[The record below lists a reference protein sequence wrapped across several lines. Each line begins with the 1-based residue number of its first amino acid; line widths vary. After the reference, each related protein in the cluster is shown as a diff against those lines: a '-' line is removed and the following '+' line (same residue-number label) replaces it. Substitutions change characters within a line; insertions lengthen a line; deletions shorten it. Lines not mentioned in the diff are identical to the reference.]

1 MYINRLNIPQ
11 NLLSWGYLSV
21 PAIYHGRSWG
31 WLSPC
36 EGNSTSLL
44 ILSGLHHDFGTFFSG
59 ELAVA
64 LFKTLPKAF
73 HAILRKWKRPLYYG
87 RSPKVW
93 DIIGIVDKGLVGF
106 SLCRVVF
113 ALGQAKFCVFAN
125 FIRIARL
132 FWHFSQGNWLLSLFS
147 CVVFK
152 RMQKICETSP
162 WLVAF
167 ERTCSY
173 QFSLWETLKKQII
186 HTGILD
192 FWFLAAQFPQSVP
205 ATANGSQ
212 TWFFS
217 NADERQEKW
226 VNVFKT
232 AYFFGQGPSCRP
244 TYAHK

>member
-73 HAILRKWKRPLYYG
+73 HAILRTWKRPLYYG

-93 DIIGIVDKGLVGF
+93 DIIGIVDKGLYWGWVSPCAGLF
-106 SLCRVVF
+106 LRWVRLNSVSL
-113 ALGQAKFCVFAN
+113 L
-125 FIRIARL
+125 I
-132 FWHFSQGNWLLSLFS
+132 LSGLHGYFGT
-147 CVVFK
+147 FP
-152 RMQKICETSP
+152 M
-162 WLVAF
+162 
-167 ERTCSY
+167 
-173 QFSLWETLKKQII
+173 
-186 HTGILD
+186 GIGY
-192 FWFLAAQFPQSVP
+192 FHCFLALYSSACKKMW
-205 ATANGSQ
+205 N
-212 TWFFS
+212 
-217 NADERQEKW
+217 
-226 VNVFKT
+226 
-232 AYFFGQGPSCRP
+232 
-244 TYAHK
+244 

>member
-1 MYINRLNIPQ
+1 MLYIAESAYWCRGSHHYVYKQIKYT
-11 NLLSWGYLSV
+11 SEF
-21 PAIYHGRSWG
+21 AIMGVLKCTCHLPWKVLGVAFSLWR
-31 WLSPC
+31 
-36 EGNSTSLL
+36 NSTSLL

-73 HAILRKWKRPLYYG
+73 HAILRTWKRPLYYG

-152 RMQKICETSP
+152 RMQKNVKLARGL
-162 WLVAF
+162 WLLTVPV
-167 ERTCSY
+167 
-173 QFSLWETLKKQII
+173 LIN
-186 HTGILD
+186 
-192 FWFLAAQFPQSVP
+192 FPC
-205 ATANGSQ
+205 GK
-212 TWFFS
+212 
-217 NADERQEKW
+217 R
-226 VNVFKT
+226 
-232 AYFFGQGPSCRP
+232 
-244 TYAHK
+244 

>member
-1 MYINRLNIPQ
+1 MPSSVGRTLAIDDSCWYRWILILGRMGSR
-11 NLLSWGYLSV
+11 LLS
-21 PAIYHGRSWG
+21 R
-31 WLSPC
+31 
-36 EGNSTSLL
+36 L
-44 ILSGLHHDFGTFFSG
+44 IIILQFRTEFHHLPQTQLIRYRRQRAGSG
-59 ELAVA
+59 
-64 LFKTLPKAF
+64 
-73 HAILRKWKRPLYYG
+73 
-87 RSPKVW
+87 
-93 DIIGIVDKGLVGF
+93 

-192 FWFLAAQFPQSVP
+192 FWLLAAQFPQSVP

-226 VNVFKT
+226 VNVFRT
-232 AYFFGQGPSCRP
+232 AYFFGQGPLCRP
-244 TYAHK
+244 TTHINKSIYRGRSPNVWGIVEKGLR

>member
-73 HAILRKWKRPLYYG
+73 HAILRTWKRPLYYG

-152 RMQKICETSP
+152 RMQKNVKLARGL
-162 WLVAF
+162 WLLNVPV
-167 ERTCSY
+167 
-173 QFSLWETLKKQII
+173 LIN
-186 HTGILD
+186 
-192 FWFLAAQFPQSVP
+192 FPC
-205 ATANGSQ
+205 GK
-212 TWFFS
+212 
-217 NADERQEKW
+217 R
-226 VNVFKT
+226 
-232 AYFFGQGPSCRP
+232 
-244 TYAHK
+244 